1 MTKILTSDGFSSVKS
16 TISKRER
23 NGKLVVDISFRNGM
37 TLDEKYSLMN
47 ARYTKLPSR
56 LSRSVTDGPRR
67 DHSS

>member
-23 NGKLVVDISFRNGM
+23 SGKLVVDISFRNGM

-47 ARYTKLPSR
+47 ALHKAAEQIIEERN
-56 LSRSVTDGPRR
+56 
-67 DHSS
+67 

>member
-23 NGKLVVDISFRNGM
+23 NGKLVVGINFRNGM

-47 ARYTKLPSR
+47 ALHKAAEQIIEKRN
-56 LSRSVTDGPRR
+56 
-67 DHSS
+67 

>member
-47 ARYTKLPSR
+47 ALHKTAEQIIEERN
-56 LSRSVTDGPRR
+56 
-67 DHSS
+67 

>member
-23 NGKLVVDISFRNGM
+23 SGKLVVDISFRNDM

-47 ARYTKLPSR
+47 ALHKAAEQIIEERN
-56 LSRSVTDGPRR
+56 
-67 DHSS
+67 

>member
-16 TISKRER
+16 TISKREQ

-47 ARYTKLPSR
+47 ALHKAAEQIIEERN
-56 LSRSVTDGPRR
+56 
-67 DHSS
+67 

>member
-47 ARYTKLPSR
+47 ALRKAAEQIIEER
-56 LSRSVTDGPRR
+56 N
-67 DHSS
+67 

>member
-47 ARYTKLPSR
+47 ALHKAAEQIIEERN
-56 LSRSVTDGPRR
+56 
-67 DHSS
+67 

>member
-16 TISKRER
+16 TITKRER

-47 ARYTKLPSR
+47 ALHKAAEQVIEERN
-56 LSRSVTDGPRR
+56 
-67 DHSS
+67 